1 MCVFDPCENNVF
13 HYYQFSGI
21 SDSVAGKIRK
31 RRMSELPESTATQTW
46 QKRLLPLMVIMIAGL
61 TIFFVVA
68 TYLQL
73 NRLGEQIRQSP
84 KLDLSPALNAKLTDE
99 NSFQAHWQAL
109 VILEGNAL
117 EKRYH
122 QANVLLMS
130 RVWIRYLGFLT
141 GMILALIGATFVLGK
156 LREPESSAAAEG
168 SLWKFSMTTA
178 SPGLMLALLGTILMI
193 TAMATNPAI
202 KVNEGRSFVGTQ
214 DTPVPGVEQ

>member
-1 MCVFDPCENNVF
+1 MTTK
-13 HYYQFSGI
+13 HM
-21 SDSVAGKIRK
+21 K
-31 RRMSELPESTATQTW
+31 RQMSELQESIATQTW

-73 NRLGEQIRQSP
+73 NRLGEQIQQSP

-117 EKRYH
+117 ERRYH
-122 QANVLLMS
+122 QANVMLMS

-156 LREPESSAAAEG
+156 LRESESSAAAES

-202 KVNEGRSFVGTQ
+202 KVNEGRSFVGTK

>member
-1 MCVFDPCENNVF
+1 
-13 HYYQFSGI
+13 
-21 SDSVAGKIRK
+21 
-31 RRMSELPESTATQTW
+31 MSAAPESAATRTW
-46 QKRLLPLMVIMIAGL
+46 QKRLLPLMVIMITGL
-61 TIFFVVA
+61 TLFFVIV

-73 NRLGEQIRQSP
+73 NRLGEQIQQSP

-117 EKRYH
+117 EQRYH

-156 LREPESSAAAEG
+156 LREPESAAAAES

-178 SPGLMLALLGTILMI
+178 SPGLILVLLGTILMV

-202 KVNEGRSFVGTQ
+202 KVTEGRSFVGTQ